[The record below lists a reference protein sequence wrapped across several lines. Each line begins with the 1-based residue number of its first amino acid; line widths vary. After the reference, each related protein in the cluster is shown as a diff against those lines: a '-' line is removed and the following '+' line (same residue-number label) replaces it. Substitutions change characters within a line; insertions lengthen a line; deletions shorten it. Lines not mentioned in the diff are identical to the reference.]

1 MCKALH
7 YLLKYEGMV
16 INQRDM
22 ACNYGL
28 DKHEIV
34 MKEITRVL

>member
-1 MCKALH
+1 MRKVLH
-7 YLLKYEGMV
+7 YLPKYEGMV
-16 INQRDM
+16 INQRDK

-28 DKHEIV
+28 DEHETV